1 MFVEQRGEWK
11 YLERAP
17 TSSREEGGMN
27 GLSTTLSFPI
37 VLEST
42 RLTWAREGMSR
53 SERNDKGVLSSL
65 MCWMFWNNL
74 PIEVSVVSLGKSSH
88 NAFELYS
95 LRIISVDTSQYS
107 LKRSALSPN

>member
-1 MFVEQRGEWK
+1 
-11 YLERAP
+11 
-17 TSSREEGGMN
+17 MN

-74 PIEVSVVSLGKSSH
+74 PIEVSVVSLGKSSLH
-88 NAFELYS
+88 FIPS
-95 LRIISVDTSQYS
+95 DTLRMINS
-107 LKRSALSPN
+107 LKSS